1 MTWRKATEAD
11 CPLLGAL
18 NHQLIAD
25 ENHRSTMGIPAL
37 VERMRGFLSATYKA
51 ILFEEEDQV
60 VAYALYHPFEKSD
73 LYLRQFFVVRGQ
85 RRQGHGRK
93 AVRLL
98 FDEVFSPDS
107 RLVVTALSHNKRA
120 LTFWS
125 EVGFDEYCVSFERLP
140 RKG

>member
-25 ENHRSTMGIPAL
+25 ENHRITMGIPAL

-51 ILFEEEDQV
+51 ILFEEEDEV

-98 FDEVFSPDS
+98 FDEIFSPDS
-107 RLVVTALSHNKRA
+107 RIVVTALSHNEPA

-140 RKG
+140 KGK

>member
-1 MTWRKATEAD
+1 MR
-11 CPLLGAL
+11 P
-18 NHQLIAD
+18 
-25 ENHRSTMGIPAL
+25 PAL
-37 VERMRGFLSATYKA
+37 CSIRSALPQWRWPDDKDPGVTPRGFLSATYKA

-60 VAYALYHPFEKSD
+60 VASALSHPFEKSA

-98 FDEVFSPDS
+98 FDEIFSPGS
-107 RLVVTALSHNKRA
+107 RIVVTALSHNKRA
-120 LTFWS
+120 LTFRA